1 MKYIVV
7 PAEVLIDITQETLNR
22 LHLAFRYSTD
32 KSKVIM
38 KVANYELLF
47 PSAVTLPVMNEDE
60 IVEVVYPY
68 NIYEGKELEELL
80 ISDEWTNKEE
90 LL

>member
-1 MKYIVV
+1 
-7 PAEVLIDITQETLNR
+7 
-22 LHLAFRYSTD
+22 
-32 KSKVIM
+32 M

-47 PSAVTLPVMNEDE
+47 PSTMTLPVTDEDE

-80 ISDEWTNKEE
+80 ISDE
-90 LL
+90 